1 MNTQLHG
8 LLMRLGSCAMGF
20 LVALAVPVSTWAAD
34 WPCYR
39 ADGARSATT
48 SEELT
53 FPLGLRWVYTP
64 TQRPRPA
71 WPDAVWGSEGSR
83 REHNRI
89 LFDGAP
95 HPVVAGD
102 RFVTYVRARWQV
114 TPATPDNASDSQDKE
129 PSGKWET
136 VEHVVPDLTL
146 NVDGKRVEILCA
158 SGVTM
163 SGPLHEQLV
172 RAYSSQKA
180 TYEGEML
187 AEGSERLR
195 GFYNGDLTTV
205 LGKKASTEGI
215 IPDELFAGDRVAF
228 VQHKKDAA
236 RGLFIGG
243 LCMMGIAPLVL
254 LGGVLSAL
262 FKRRR

>member
-1 MNTQLHG
+1 MNIVLNIRQRFNRVVGAAVGALFFMTCGAVLAFFISPHQALQARRID
-8 LLMRLGSCAMGF
+8 RLPDMAAEDVAATAPNETI
-20 LVALAVPVSTWAAD
+20 LVTGRLED
-34 WPCYR
+34 
-39 ADGARSATT
+39 
-48 SEELT
+48 
-53 FPLGLRWVYTP
+53 
-64 TQRPRPA
+64 
-71 WPDAVWGSEGSR
+71 
-83 REHNRI
+83 N
-89 LFDGAP
+89 
-95 HPVVAGD
+95 PVVAGD

-114 TPATPDNASDSQDKE
+114 TTATPDKTSDSQDKE

-136 VEHVVPDLTL
+136 VDRIVPDLTL

-172 RAYSSQKA
+172 RAYSFQKA

-228 VQHKKDAA
+228 AQHKKDAA

-262 FKRRR
+262 FKQRR